1 MSINYNKILIR
12 PIFTEKMSRLEEER
26 KYSFQVMVGT
36 NKLDIKKA
44 VEMMF
49 DVSVKKVSTSNRSGK
64 KKNMTVRSGGRTIR
78 TNGRRSNWKKAIVT
92 LKEGD
97 VIDLL
102 DSEATS

>member
-36 NKLDIKKA
+36 NKLEVKKA

-49 DVSVKKVSTSNRSGK
+49 DVSVKKVSTSNHSGK

-102 DSEATS
+102 DSEVTS

>member
-36 NKLDIKKA
+36 NKLEVKKA

-49 DVSVKKVSTSNRSGK
+49 DVSVKKVSTSNHSGK

-78 TNGRRSNWKKAIVT
+78 TNGRRSSWKKAIVT

-102 DSEATS
+102 DSEVTS

>member
-12 PIFTEKMSRLEEER
+12 QIFTEKMSRLEEDR

-36 NKLDIKKA
+36 NKLEIKKA
-44 VEMMF
+44 VEAMF
-49 DVSVKKVSTSNRSGK
+49 NVSVKKVSTSNRSGK

-102 DSEATS
+102 DSEVTS

>member
-26 KYSFQVMVGT
+26 KYSFQVMEGT
-36 NKLDIKKA
+36 NKLEIKKA

-102 DSEATS
+102 DSEVTS